1 MNLRLWMER
10 QEKQRRNKFF
20 GVPCKL
26 NKAQRELLLKVG
38 KLPDL
43 PAELKCV
50 EKKPKNL
57 PQKKKPVLKMWQE
70 VKPWRVGIFELDL
83 CNAFAPV
90 PEKDPKLPAGKISTF
105 NSSYEFVEA
114 LQKKGWER
122 IGGGAYSYVMGKPG
136 SDKVMKISKSQ
147 WDGGWMEYI
156 KWATENGFAGT
167 FAPKVYSWKKIK
179 GKECDFSICSMERLD
194 KVFSEYDHKGEV
206 YAAYNLFSLQV
217 QKGNETAGLLSD
229 LLYPGL
235 GTFNAK
241 FKKRFE
247 RSGLDI
253 HRENF
258 MTRKDGGFVCIDPIS
273 SGGSY
278 PTNRFRL
285 ADYLQNSQ
293 ALAVAQ

>member
-50 EKKPKNL
+50 EKKRNRMVVRRVAPK
-57 PQKKKPVLKMWQE
+57 PQLKMWQQVQPGE
-70 VKPWRVGIFELDL
+70 WLNIF
-83 CNAFAPV
+83 AV
-90 PEKDPKLPAGKISTF
+90 PTQKKDPKLPPGKTSTF

-253 HRENF
+253 HRGNF